1 MTLPANTTTI
11 LKTKTGAKTEEA
23 PEQIELSYVA
33 GNFLIAPD
41 KGLPVTL
48 TIDLK

>member
-1 MTLPANTTTI
+1 VTLPANITTI
-11 LKTKTGAKTEEA
+11 LKAETGATAEET
-23 PEQIELSYVA
+23 PEQIELSYVT